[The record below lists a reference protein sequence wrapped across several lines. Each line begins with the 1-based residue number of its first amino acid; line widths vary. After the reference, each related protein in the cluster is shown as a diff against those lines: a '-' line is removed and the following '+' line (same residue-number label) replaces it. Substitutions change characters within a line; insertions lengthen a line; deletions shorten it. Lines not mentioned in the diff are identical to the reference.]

1 MSQPLREN
9 LTKVLRIN
17 RYLCLSVQYLPIAL
31 VDVRIRADHRLTTA
45 TLVGERRPRDARR
58 KRASYEFLARKSM
71 VLALKSATF
80 S

>member
-31 VDVRIRADHRLTTA
+31 LDVRIKADHRLTTA
-45 TLVGERRPRDARR
+45 TLVGERRRDALR
-58 KRASYEFLARKSM
+58 KRTSYEFLARKSM